1 MSYAVEIT
9 QTGSPEVLNRVVRDV
24 TQPGAGEILI
34 RNHAGAVNFIDTI
47 IRRGEMP
54 EGMMPK
60 LPHVPGVEGAGIVE
74 ALGKGVDGFAI
85 GDRVAWMGPIGAG
98 GYATHSIISSP
109 YVANIGALDL
119 DLAASVPVNAM
130 TAYHMLVNLG
140 GAEAGK
146 SVLVH
151 AAAGGV
157 GTMIQHIAKHL
168 GMTVIASVSSDKIG
182 YAKAQGADHVIDY
195 RSEDV
200 TARVMEIT
208 GGKGVDLTLNPI
220 SGETLKSDLEALA
233 PLGTVVIFGF
243 LAGPPTGTFGED
255 LAKHFQKSVAVRVS
269 DIYTYFGNRPDA
281 FSADLATV
289 FDLLDQGVLR
299 PQITTLP
306 IAQAAEAHRR
316 LEAGETTG
324 KLVLSLENGSIAETE
339 ETRDE

>member
-1 MSYAVEIT
+1 MSYAIEIT
-9 QTGSPEVLNRVVRDV
+9 RTGGPEVLTKVPCD
-24 TQPGAGEILI
+24 TPQPGVGEVLI

-54 EGMMPK
+54 EGMMPA

-74 ALGKGVDGFAI
+74 AVGDGVTGFVI
-85 GDRVAWMGPIGAG
+85 GDHVAWMGPIGAG
-98 GYATHSIISSP
+98 GYGTHSVIRAP
-109 YVANIGALDL
+109 YVTKIDDL
-119 DLAASVPVNAM
+119 DFNLAASIPVNAM
-130 TAYHMLVNLG
+130 TAYHILVNLG
-140 GAEAGK
+140 DAAAGK

-168 GMTVIASVSSDKIG
+168 DMTVIASVSSEKVD

-195 RSEDV
+195 KSEDV
-200 TARVMEIT
+200 TARVMDVTE
-208 GGKGVDLTLNPI
+208 GKGVDLTLNPI

-233 PLGTVVIFGF
+233 PLGTAVIFGF
-243 LAGPPTGTFGED
+243 LAGPPAGTFAED

-281 FSADLATV
+281 FSTDMAAV
-289 FDLLDQGVLR
+289 FDFLRLGVLR

-306 IAQAAEAHRR
+306 ITEAAEAHRR

-324 KLVLSLENGSIAETE
+324 KLVLSI
-339 ETRDE
+339 D

>member
-1 MSYAVEIT
+1 MSYAIEIT
-9 QTGSPEVLNRVVRDV
+9 RTGGPEVLTKVPCD
-24 TQPGAGEILI
+24 TPQPGVGEVLI

-54 EGMMPK
+54 EGMMPA

-74 ALGKGVDGFAI
+74 AVGDGVTGFVI
-85 GDRVAWMGPIGAG
+85 GDHVAWMGPIGAG
-98 GYATHSIISSP
+98 GYGTHSVIRAP
-109 YVANIGALDL
+109 YVTKIDDL
-119 DLAASVPVNAM
+119 DFNLAASIPVNAM

-140 GAEAGK
+140 DAATGK

-168 GMTVIASVSSDKIG
+168 DMTVIASVSSEKVD

-195 RSEDV
+195 KSEDV
-200 TARVMEIT
+200 TARVMDVT
-208 GGKGVDLTLNPI
+208 DGKGVDLTLNPI

-233 PLGTVVIFGF
+233 PLGTAVIFGF
-243 LAGPPTGTFGED
+243 LAGPPAGTFAED

-281 FSADLATV
+281 FSTDMAAV
-289 FDLLDQGVLR
+289 FDFLRLGVLR

-306 IAQAAEAHRR
+306 ITEAAEAHRR

-324 KLVLSLENGSIAETE
+324 KLVLSI
-339 ETRDE
+339 D